1 MIIMRK
7 IKYYVTALLAGCTLS
22 GCSDFL
28 EPESQ
33 DEFVPRDAA
42 SMNEILLGEAYPRRD
57 IANLNIF
64 VNLLDDDLTGAPYQE
79 EPQGFDSNSYWA
91 PYTWQ
96 SQMYEVMK
104 VAGKA
109 YSSTDMYRTY
119 YSLLKGANAVLDYV
133 DDITDSAVEVNN
145 VKAQAYALRGFLYF
159 NLVNIYGAPYNS
171 DKNAL
176 GVPLKLTSAIE
187 ERLMVRNT
195 VEEVYAQ
202 ILSDLHEAEALYLSM
217 PEERQWMNNKRTS
230 LPMVQLMLSRTYL
243 YMEDWAN
250 ASLYAKK
257 VMDNRNFGLDNL
269 NPNAYTVFHT
279 YASHETIWGYG
290 SVSDMVGWVADN
302 YVASGGVRVHPYF
315 MVSDGLMAAFDES
328 EGDLRKDC
336 YICRYPLTIINYAG
350 EEEQMPLA
358 FSKHVVTFDSK
369 NYFRIGNSSTSFG
382 RSLRLSEAYLNYAE
396 AEAMLAQ
403 SEGGIHSDNAR
414 TALNSLRKK
423 RFKSESYQD
432 VNISDVNALIAFV
445 HNERRRELCFE
456 GHRWFDLRR
465 WGMPE
470 IKHRWYHSENIVT
483 EYTLE
488 RGDAGYTV
496 PIPVNAME
504 LNNSLQQNP
513 LAPSPRNG
521 VDIEINNN

>member
-1 MIIMRK
+1 MSK
-7 IKYYVTALLAGCTLS
+7 IKYYATALLAGCTLS

-33 DEFVPRDAA
+33 DEFIPRDAT

-57 IANLNIF
+57 ISNLNIF

-79 EPQGFDSNSYWA
+79 DPQGFDSNVYWA

-96 SQMYEVMK
+96 SDMYEVMK
-104 VAGKA
+104 DAGKG
-109 YSSTDMYRTY
+109 YTSTDMYRIY
-119 YSLLKGANAVLDYV
+119 YSLLKGANAVLDYI
-133 DDITDSAVEVNN
+133 DDIDDSAEEINN
-145 VKAQAYALRGFLYF
+145 VMAQAYALRGFLYF

-195 VEEVYAQ
+195 VEECYAQ
-202 ILSDLHEAEALYLSM
+202 ILADFHKAEDLYLSL
-217 PEERQWMNNKRTS
+217 PESRQWMSNKRTS

-243 YMEDWAN
+243 YMEDWTN
-250 ASLYAKK
+250 ASLYAER
-257 VMDNRNFGLDNL
+257 VMKNPNFSLENL
-269 NPNAYTVFHT
+269 NPGAYTVFHT
-279 YASHETIWGYG
+279 YASPETIWGYG
-290 SVSDMVGWVADN
+290 AVTDMVGWVADN
-302 YVASGGVRVHPYF
+302 STASNGVKVHPYF
-315 MVSDGLMAAFDES
+315 MASDGLMAAFDES

-336 YICRYPLTIINYAG
+336 YICRYPLSVIDYKG
-350 EEEQMPLA
+350 EDVNMPLA
-358 FSKHVVTFDSK
+358 FSKHVVTFDSNK
-369 NYFRIGNSSTSFG
+369 YFRIGNSSSSFG

-396 AEAMLAQ
+396 AEAMLTHA
-403 SEGGIHSDNAR
+403 ENAK
-414 TALNSLRKK
+414 TALNTLRKK
-423 RFKSESYQD
+423 RFASDSYQD
-432 VNISDVNALIAFV
+432 VDISDANALIEFV

-470 IKHRWYHSENIVT
+470 IKHCWYSSENTMI
-483 EYTLE
+483 EYTLTV
-488 RGDAGYTV
+488 GDPSYTV

-513 LAPSPRNG
+513 LAAAPRTG
-521 VDIEINNN
+521 VEIEINKD